1 VGEGICRG
9 ERRGG
14 AERDDAS
21 WVWLDLLFVGFGFGR
36 RVLFL
41 SYRRVLLASAFSFF
55 LATALDDLDD

>member
-1 VGEGICRG
+1 MGEGICRG

-21 WVWLDLLFVGFGFGR
+21 WVWLDRLFVGFGFGR

-41 SYRRVLLASAFSFF
+41 SYLLASAFSFF